1 MNSNYFFGTGKFR
14 WTLNENTSERG
25 IPGRLVG
32 IREELDWIRR
42 QIEYMNFS
50 EKFKLRYDLKKGEI
64 YEIDFGLNINTE
76 FSNRHYGVVL
86 KDSNE
91 FDPQVLVC
99 PLKSNHRGP
108 HPRSDIDIGYIKDL
122 HSSNTTLAVIN
133 QIRPIDKLRIYT
145 NHKIGNA
152 NGLMLAEATNEADSN
167 TIPRLEEKQLELIL
181 NSYCNF
187 VFGPEN

>member
-1 MNSNYFFGTGKFR
+1 MNSNYIFGTGKFR